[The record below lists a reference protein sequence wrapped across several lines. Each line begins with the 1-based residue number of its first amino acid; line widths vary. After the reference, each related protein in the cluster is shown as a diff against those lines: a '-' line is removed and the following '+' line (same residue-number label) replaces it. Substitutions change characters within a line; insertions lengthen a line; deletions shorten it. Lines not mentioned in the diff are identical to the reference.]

1 MLEEENRDHDNDNDD
16 DLPPSPKRTRT
27 RNTLDEDETDIAND
41 LRPSRLSLQSNNFDE
56 ENGSQEGDEYRGGD
70 EASDQGDA
78 DRDFD
83 NGMNFGNED
92 EPDFG
97 GEEEFG
103 DNGVCVSSFILF
115 IELILYHFRS
125 FTTMILS
132 QPLLI
137 Q

>member
-1 MLEEENRDHDNDNDD
+1 MLEEENGDHDDDNDN

-41 LRPSRLSLQSNNFDE
+41 LRLSRPSRLPLPSNSFDE
-56 ENGSQEGDEYRGGD
+56 ENGSQEGDEYRGRD
-70 EASDQGDA
+70 EGSDPGDA
-78 DRDFD
+78 DRDLD

-97 GEEEFG
+97 GEEFG
-103 DNGVCVSSFILF
+103 DNGVCVSSFMLF
-115 IELILYHFRS
+115 IELILCHFRS
-125 FTTMILS
+125 
-132 QPLLI
+132 PLLV